1 MATIKYSHAPDISER
16 ALSIA
21 EKLGMNHDFSRI
33 VCVRSHGSASRHV
46 LARCH
51 ALPRIMQMAL
61 DKKPHYVIEVIS
73 ENFDKLGEEEQA
85 KTLIHELMHIPKR
98 FGGGF
103 RHHDHVTRRHV
114 EMMYRRYKGDR
125 Y

>member
-1 MATIKYSHAPDISER
+1 MIKYSHAPDISGMIKD
-16 ALSIA
+16 IA
-21 EKLGMNHDFSRI
+21 EKLNMKHDFSRI
-33 VCVRSHGSASRHV
+33 VCVRSNGSASRHV

-73 ENFDKLGEEEQA
+73 ENFDKLNGEEQT

-103 RHHDHVTRRHV
+103 RHHNHVTRKHV
-114 EMMYRRYKGDR
+114 EVMYRKYKG
-125 Y
+125 